1 MRKRVPFALLAP
13 TLPTAR
19 AGRMMWNDALQ
30 GRESQVTPAER
41 ELALQNLAESRERL
55 LRMAHSLS
63 REQLHFRPAPGR
75 WTVAEC
81 LEHIVTVE
89 TRLLDRIQTTL
100 EKGPD
105 SSRRSALEGQDA
117 ALVARTV
124 GRVQRFAAP
133 EILVPTGRVPDEQLL
148 HEFEAARQRS
158 CDFAAST
165 QADLRGHFFQH
176 PIFGDLDLY
185 QWLLMIAAHCDR
197 HRVQS
202 EEVIASEGFP
212 AAKKANAPA

>member
-1 MRKRVPFALLAP
+1 M
-13 TLPTAR
+13 
-19 AGRMMWNDALQ
+19 
-30 GRESQVTPAER
+30 TPAER

-55 LRMAHSLS
+55 LRMAHGLS
-63 REQLHFRPAPGR
+63 REQLHYRPAPGR

-100 EKGPD
+100 GKGPD
-105 SSRRSALEGQDA
+105 SSRRSVFEGQDA
-117 ALVARTV
+117 ALVARTI
-124 GRVQRFAAP
+124 GRVQRFPAP

-148 HEFEAARQRS
+148 PAFEAARERS
-158 CDFAAST
+158 RDFAAST
-165 QADLRGHFFQH
+165 QADLRSHYFKH

-197 HRVQS
+197 HHVQS

-212 AAKKANAPA
+212 TAKKANAPA